1 MTVNDLR
8 FMEKRKN
15 TKFPKLTKGGLAVYT
30 RKRIVKR
37 LKNKLHDGD
46 NL

>member
-15 TKFPKLTKGGLAVYT
+15 TNFPKLSSGALVVYYQ
-30 RKRIVKR
+30 KNIVKR
-37 LKNKLHDGD
+37 LKNKLHDGE
-46 NL
+46 NF

>member
-15 TKFPKLTKGGLAVYT
+15 TNFPKLTKGALVVLNQ
-30 RKRIVKR
+30 KNIVTR
-37 LKNKLHDGD
+37 LKNKLHDGE
-46 NL
+46 NF